1 MVSCCGKKRE
11 SLTVRPSQEVK
22 PAAFTA
28 RPQPQAPA
36 GLVVEYVGPTSLH
49 VRGPVSGQ
57 MYSFVNSGTRV
68 VVDGRDAPFIL
79 AIPHLRKRV
88 QGS

>member
-1 MVSCCGKKRE
+1 MSCCGKKRE
-11 SLTVRPSQEVK
+11 SLTQRPSQELK
-22 PAAFTA
+22 LPPHTPRSQPMTA
-28 RPQPQAPA
+28 T

-49 VRGPVSGQ
+49 VRGPISGQ
-57 MYSFVNSGTRV
+57 MYRFVNSGTRV

-79 AIPHLRKRV
+79 SIPHLRKRV

>member
-11 SLTVRPSQEVK
+11 SLTLRPSQELR
-22 PAAFTA
+22 PPTLTA
-28 RPQPQAPA
+28 RSQPQAAA
-36 GLVVEYVGPTSLH
+36 GLVVEYVGSTSLH
-49 VRGPVSGQ
+49 IRGPVSGQ
-57 MYSFVNSGTRV
+57 MYRFVSSGTRV

>member
-1 MVSCCGKKRE
+1 VSCCGKKRE
-11 SLTVRPSQEVK
+11 SLTLRPSQELK
-22 PAAFTA
+22 PPAHTARSQSPAA
-28 RPQPQAPA
+28 A
-36 GLVVEYVGPTSLH
+36 GLVVEYVGPTSLQ

-57 MYSFVNSGTRV
+57 MYRFVSSGTRV

-79 AIPHLRKRV
+79 AIPHVRKRV